1 MSSTVLDL
9 IYTILLVL
17 VVSTQNSSRE
27 PVLILYRTQAFYPM
41 IVIIL
46 VSRLKTAPGDDRL
59 SSIQSCTVMDIDR
72 STLEPLVTETE
83 PPKSEI
89 SDAKGIV

>member
-1 MSSTVLDL
+1 MSSTVLDF

-27 PVLILYRTQAFYPM
+27 PVLTLSYAGLLSHM
-41 IVIIL
+41 VIIL

-59 SSIQSCTVMDIDR
+59 SSIQSCTVMEIDR
-72 STLEPLVTETE
+72 STLEPLVREIE
-83 PPKSEI
+83 PPESVI
-89 SDAKGIV
+89 SDVKGIV